1 MKRRLFILTLLC
13 IFSICAIYSYTVSA
27 NLSENLIRLHIVANS
42 NSDFDQKIKL
52 MVRNEIIA
60 GTKSVPTPE
69 FAEKTARHILEKSGI
84 DYGARAEFS
93 QSFVPEKRYKNIRLP
108 QGNYTCLKVI
118 LGEGKGE
125 NWWCIAYPPLCF
137 CEDVFGEMS
146 DSSLALLENRLS
158 HESFCAIVD
167 NGDVN
172 LKFWVV
178 EKFQE
183 LRKYLDNL

>member
-1 MKRRLFILTLLC
+1 MKHRLFILTLLC
-13 IFSICAIYSYTVSA
+13 IFAISALYSYTVYA

-42 NSDFDQKIKL
+42 NSDFDQKVKL
-52 MVRNEIIA
+52 MVRDEIIA
-60 GTKSVPTPE
+60 SANSVPTPE
-69 FAEKTARHILEKSGI
+69 YAEKIARHILEKSGI

-93 QSFVPEKRYKNIRLP
+93 QSFVPKKQYKNICLP
-108 QGNYTCLKVI
+108 EGNYTCLKVI

-137 CEDVFGEMS
+137 CEEVFGEMT

-158 HESFCAIVD
+158 RESFRAIVD
-167 NGDVN
+167 NGEVN
-172 LKFWVV
+172 LRFWVV

-183 LRKYLDNL
+183 LRKYMDKQ